1 MTITGKIQKRLC
13 AGAALAML
21 AAALLM
27 PAQAAGAP
35 HVTPDTTVAEM
46 RANEGIMGSGV
57 NTWDRGDLLPEQPWM
72 YGHWTLR
79 RFIGPTVED
88 GVAGLN
94 LIIDNYNQ
102 GVQVTYPI
110 YTPEEIAADPSLAE
124 VELYYFPATQPGAKY
139 ALVLAGNMFERT
151 SVVKEACGAVSQL
164 HEMGY
169 GAFILRYRIG
179 RDLKD
184 NANYK
189 DLVRAVQFR
198 SLRSRPRT
206 MPWWATRQGGS
217 CAPSSA
223 PTGWGTAITA
233 CPSPGRCCWPTPSSI
248 ICTANLPSFTS
259 TTGRSRGITWRRGTT
274 ITTSRWRRK

>member
-102 GVQVTYPI
+102 G
-110 YTPEEIAADPSLAE
+110 
-124 VELYYFPATQPGAKY
+124 
-139 ALVLAGNMFERT
+139 
-151 SVVKEACGAVSQL
+151 
-164 HEMGY
+164 
-169 GAFILRYRIG
+169 YRSG
-179 RDLKD
+179 R
-184 NANYK
+184 
-189 DLVRAVQFR
+189 
-198 SLRSRPRT
+198 
-206 MPWWATRQGGS
+206 
-217 CAPSSA
+217 
-223 PTGWGTAITA
+223 
-233 CPSPGRCCWPTPSSI
+233 
-248 ICTANLPSFTS
+248 
-259 TTGRSRGITWRRGTT
+259 
-274 ITTSRWRRK
+274 

>member
-88 GVAGLN
+88 GVVGLN

-151 SVVKEACGAVSQL
+151 SVVKEACGAVIAGGVSKKL
-164 HEMGY
+164 DYLVAGEKAGSKREKAEKL
-169 GAFILRYRIG
+169 GIPILSEQEFL
-179 RDLKD
+179 DM
-184 NANYK
+184 
-189 DLVRAVQFR
+189 
-198 SLRSRPRT
+198 LR
-206 MPWWATRQGGS
+206 
-217 CAPSSA
+217 
-223 PTGWGTAITA
+223 TGE
-233 CPSPGRCCWPTPSSI
+233 
-248 ICTANLPSFTS
+248 
-259 TTGRSRGITWRRGTT
+259 
-274 ITTSRWRRK
+274 